1 MGKLLIKIPLL
12 NLCKAY
18 RHPFIYG
25 HHLMFVCFNYKYTQ
39 KYVMS
44 VCISATHVSYPWS
57 FPTIVYTAT
66 DNKYFSMIGPSQNSS
81 LKAKLGLQHT
91 MVDA

>member
-1 MGKLLIKIPLL
+1 
-12 NLCKAY
+12 
-18 RHPFIYG
+18 
-25 HHLMFVCFNYKYTQ
+25 
-39 KYVMS
+39 MS

-81 LKAKLGLQHT
+81 LKAKLSLQHT